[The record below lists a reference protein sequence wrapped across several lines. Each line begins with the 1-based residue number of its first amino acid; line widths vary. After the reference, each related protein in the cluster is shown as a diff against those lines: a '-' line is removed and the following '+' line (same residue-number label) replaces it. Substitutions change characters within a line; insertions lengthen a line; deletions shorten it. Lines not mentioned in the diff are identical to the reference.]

1 MTLSGG
7 QTAVDPMQP
16 QSVAK
21 EPTPTVETLVVL
33 PNDSKKQRKG
43 GKGLYG
49 NKGKTP
55 LIVRAMYIAQPRT
68 AYDSAVAL
76 KNALPGIK
84 TVAVEVST
92 AVFDEMAK
100 NSNWLTSEEALRTI
114 AIGLPTQHAGYA
126 QQIRDAINRQK
137 ADGHRY
143 VLLYGIRQDRIALLT
158 LS

>member
-16 QSVAK
+16 QSVTK

-55 LIVRAMYIAQPRT
+55 LIVRAIFGSTPR
-68 AYDSAVAL
+68 SV
-76 KNALPGIK
+76 
-84 TVAVEVST
+84 
-92 AVFDEMAK
+92 
-100 NSNWLTSEEALRTI
+100 R
-114 AIGLPTQHAGYA
+114 
-126 QQIRDAINRQK
+126 
-137 ADGHRY
+137 
-143 VLLYGIRQDRIALLT
+143 
-158 LS
+158 